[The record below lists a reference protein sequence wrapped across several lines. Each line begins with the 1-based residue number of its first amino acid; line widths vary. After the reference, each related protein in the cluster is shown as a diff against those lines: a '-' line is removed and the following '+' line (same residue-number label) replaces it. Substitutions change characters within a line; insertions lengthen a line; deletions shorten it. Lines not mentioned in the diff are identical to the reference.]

1 MNDGLIG
8 LILYLAHWLS
18 PGTGVS
24 DIDISFLKRA
34 ENNASI
40 FQCRLE
46 SVDNR
51 QLEQLIDAGIPLRFK
66 FTNTLSDQDTVSFF
80 RTLQFDMIDFTYM
93 WTDSSNGRSTSSEKY
108 SLIHLAM
115 RDFCRWKLTI
125 PLTTQTC
132 RIEVTILPSRAEQ
145 LNKVVDMSKIWGQQK
160 LVRTFNPSDELSRRN
175 QLKTK

>member
-8 LILYLAHWLS
+8 LLLYLAHWLS

-24 DIDISFLKRA
+24 EIDIDFLKKV
-34 ENNASI
+34 ENHSAV

-66 FTNTLSDQDTVSFF
+66 FVNTVSEQDTVRFF
-80 RTLQFDMIDFTYM
+80 RTLQFDIIDFTYT
-93 WTDSSNGRSTSSEKY
+93 WTDSLKGKSTSSGKY

-115 RDFCRWKLTI
+115 RDFCKWKLTI
-125 PLTTQTC
+125 PEASQSC
-132 RIEVTILPSRAEQ
+132 RVEVTILPSRAEQ

-160 LVRTFNPSDELSRRN
+160 LVRTFNPSAEISRRN
-175 QLKTK
+175 QSKTK

>member
-1 MNDGLIG
+1 MNDGIIG

-24 DIDISFLKRA
+24 EIDIAFLKKA
-34 ENNASI
+34 ENNTSI

-46 SVDNR
+46 SADND

-66 FTNTLSDQDTVSFF
+66 FTNTIDDQDTVCFF
-80 RTLQFDMIDFTYM
+80 RTLQFEMIDFTYT
-93 WTDSSNGRSTSSEKY
+93 WTDSSNGKSTCSEKY

-115 RDFCRWKLTI
+115 RDFCKWKLTI
-125 PLTTQTC
+125 PQNTQSC
-132 RIEVTILPSRAEQ
+132 RIEVAILPSRAEQ

-160 LVRTFNPSDELSRRN
+160 LLRTFNPSAEKSRRN
-175 QLKTK
+175 QSKAK

>member
-1 MNDGLIG
+1 MNNGLIG

-24 DIDISFLKRA
+24 EIDIAFLKKT
-34 ENNASI
+34 ENNSSV

-66 FTNTLSDQDTVSFF
+66 FTYTFNDQDTVSFF
-80 RTLQFDMIDFTYM
+80 RTLQFEMIDFTYT
-93 WTDSSNGRSTSSEKY
+93 WTDSSNGTSTSSEKY

-115 RDFCRWKLTI
+115 RDFCKWKLTV
-125 PLTTQTC
+125 PQNSQTC

-160 LVRTFNPSDELSRRN
+160 LVRTFNPSAEMSRRN
-175 QLKTK
+175 QAKTK

>member
-24 DIDISFLKRA
+24 EIDISFLKRV
-34 ENNASI
+34 ENNASV

-66 FTNTLSDQDTVSFF
+66 FTNMFSDLDTIIFF
-80 RTLQFDMIDFTYM
+80 RTLQFDMIDFTYT
-93 WTDSSNGRSTSSEKY
+93 WIDSSSGVSSSSEKY

-125 PLTTQTC
+125 PQNTQTC
-132 RIEVTILPSRAEQ
+132 RIEVAILPSRAEQ

-160 LVRTFNPSDELSRRN
+160 LVRTFNPSAEMSRRN
-175 QLKTK
+175 QVKTK